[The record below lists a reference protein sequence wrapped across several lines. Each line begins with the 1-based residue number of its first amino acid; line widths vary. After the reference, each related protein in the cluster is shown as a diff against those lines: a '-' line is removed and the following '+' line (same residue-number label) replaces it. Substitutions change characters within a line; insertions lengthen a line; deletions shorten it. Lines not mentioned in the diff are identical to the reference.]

1 MSASPV
7 EMPGRTIPVPLSV
20 APLPDA
26 VKVPALSQQARG
38 YIDGLRALAD
48 FLESDPSLRTPSSQQ
63 LLIPLMTNAAVEE
76 FAAGHGLAVE
86 YDDEGN
92 ASTDLPFGPLA
103 YHVYGYVDFD
113 EHMARGRERQA
124 REWVA
129 SQGLELRPAV
139 DGSEV
144 AA

>member
-1 MSASPV
+1 MSASPI
-7 EMPGRTIPVPLSV
+7 ELPGRTVPVSLNL

-26 VKVPALSQQARG
+26 VKVPEVSQQVRD
-38 YIDGLRALAD
+38 YIDGLRALAN

-63 LLIPLMTNAAVEE
+63 LLIPLMTNEAVEE
-76 FAAGHGLAVE
+76 FAAGRGVSVD
-86 YDDEGN
+86 YDGEGN
-92 ASTDLPFGPLA
+92 ASVDLLFGPLT

-129 SQGLELRPAV
+129 AQGLELQPAA
-139 DGSEV
+139 GANEV
-144 AA
+144 AS